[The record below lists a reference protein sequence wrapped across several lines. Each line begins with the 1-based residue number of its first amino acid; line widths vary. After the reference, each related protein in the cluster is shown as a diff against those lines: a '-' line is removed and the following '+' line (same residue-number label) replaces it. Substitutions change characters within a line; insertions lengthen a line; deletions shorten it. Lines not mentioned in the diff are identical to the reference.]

1 MSQPAQCV
9 ILWITIFVAT
19 LKHRGKKGEA
29 ELRVW
34 VSEAQDGGTDT
45 KKKGSNQRCVSTA
58 NKSLIGQVIM
68 QKKRKKKT
76 PQKLGQQPQQAD
88 WNNSRAET
96 AATQV
101 ISSPLISLGVSQH
114 THRNIYQLGSST
126 ASDSLYVHT
135 VSLISPSITHL
146 QLMLFNS

>member
-45 KKKGSNQRCVSTA
+45 KKKGSNQRCVSTG

-101 ISSPLISLGVSQH
+101 ISSPLFSLGVSQH

>member
-45 KKKGSNQRCVSTA
+45 KKKGSNQRCVSTG

>member
-45 KKKGSNQRCVSTA
+45 KKKGSNQRCVSTG

-101 ISSPLISLGVSQH
+101 ISSPLFSLGVSQH

-126 ASDSLYVHT
+126 ASDSLSVHT